1 MWNIDIN
8 DILAIVSVLSFLV
21 CTMYQEI
28 ILNILLGNNL
38 VLTLNSGAGSQ
49 EARKHN
55 GKIGTSTQ
63 RSLALVH
70 FVFSMKTTW

>member
-8 DILAIVSVLSFLV
+8 DILAILSVLSFLV

-28 ILNILLGNNL
+28 KTFFLAIM

-70 FVFSMKTTW
+70 FSQ